1 MEAGISMREEAEVA
15 GEQEQEQEKRRKPTP
30 EHPTT

>member
-15 GEQEQEQEKRRKPTP
+15 GEQEQEEGRKPTP